1 MVRALVLLA
10 SVLAARG
17 LRPPRP
23 PRSPRGFYGAADGGD
38 PSRLRS
44 SLPLAASFALG
55 AGSSALASRRGGGG
69 GGAGGGA
76 GAAADLGDFTG
87 RWRLDRSVNFDAY
100 LKSLNVSATHR
111 RFACRAGVD
120 HDIDHADRDAMKL
133 CVINRLG
140 KKCETIKVGETIAS
154 TDTYGNPNT
163 KTTSWDKDGVT
174 MRTTIDSTVGR
185 VLDSRKLEDAD
196 TMVMALTS
204 PSKVT
209 AYRYFRRVEGG
220 AAPAVAVSKRQ
231 AAGLGAGAA
240 AVAVGL
246 AAGAGRVG
254 FVFGARSARED
265 ARARG

>member
-1 MVRALVLLA
+1 LEI
-10 SVLAARG
+10 SH
-17 LRPPRP
+17 
-23 PRSPRGFYGAADGGD
+23 
-38 PSRLRS
+38 
-44 SLPLAASFALG
+44 SFPAQ
-55 AGSSALASRRGGGG
+55 
-69 GGAGGGA
+69 
-76 GAAADLGDFTG
+76 
-87 RWRLDRSVNFDAY
+87 
-100 LKSLNVSATHR
+100 
-111 RFACRAGVD
+111 
-120 HDIDHADRDAMKL
+120 
-133 CVINRLG
+133 
-140 KKCETIKVGETIAS
+140 
-154 TDTYGNPNT
+154 
-163 KTTSWDKDGVT
+163 
-174 MRTTIDSTVGR
+174 VGR

-254 FVFGARSARED
+254 FVVGARSARED